1 MINCFV
7 CSDLTL
13 KLQGQLTVTI
23 VKAESLKNMEFISK
37 SDPYVEAY
45 VRVLFKSRTKTIDNN
60 LNPVWNETFTFDIE
74 DKETQSLILTVA
86 FIYFIEF

>member
-23 VKAESLKNMEFISK
+23 VKAEALKNMEFISK

-45 VRVLFKSRTKTIDNN
+45 VRVLFKNRTKTIDNN

-86 FIYFIEF
+86 FIYFIEL